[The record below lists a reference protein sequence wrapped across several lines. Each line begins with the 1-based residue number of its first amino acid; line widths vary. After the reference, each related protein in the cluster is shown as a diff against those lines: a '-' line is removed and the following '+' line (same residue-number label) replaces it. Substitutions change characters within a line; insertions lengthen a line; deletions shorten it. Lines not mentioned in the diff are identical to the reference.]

1 MSYTAIK
8 VIDGDT
14 FEVSTNWKWN
24 DQTGSI
30 VRVSGYDTPEEG
42 EPRYQTAK
50 NNLIDLILNKE
61 VELKNPVRIT
71 YGRLL
76 CNVYYNDKNIADCF
90 PEYQ

>member
-1 MSYTAIK
+1 MSYMAIK

-14 FEVSTNWKWN
+14 FEVSSNWKWN

-42 EPRYQTAK
+42 EPRYRTAK
-50 NNLIDLILNKE
+50 KKLTKLILNKE

-76 CNVYYNDKNIADCF
+76 CNVYYNDKNIADYF